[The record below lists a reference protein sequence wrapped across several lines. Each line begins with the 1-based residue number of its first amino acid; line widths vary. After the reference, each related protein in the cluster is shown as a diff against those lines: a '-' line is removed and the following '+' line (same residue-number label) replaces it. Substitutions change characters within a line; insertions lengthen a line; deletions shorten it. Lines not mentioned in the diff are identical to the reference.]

1 LAPSRDIVSGWFES
15 RTERVL
21 CAAVV
26 WLCLVAS
33 SASAEPW
40 YRGRYGKNRIV
51 HLSITAVGGVV
62 YPATGWLQDRLA
74 PTTCKWCSP
83 TDPDASIRATFR
95 WDDRGTAG
103 MLSNVT
109 AYAMSPAVG
118 VGLILLN
125 TPPTWAD
132 VIDNIVPIGE
142 AMVVTEWVTRG
153 VKLAVGRERPYAH
166 YGASESAE
174 DNLSVPSGH
183 TSRAYALATSAGVI
197 AHMRGY
203 SIEPIVWAVGMT
215 LAGTSGYLR
224 IAADSHY
231 LTDVLAGA
239 ALGAAAGLTVPWLM
253 RRDVEVVVTG
263 QGIALA
269 GTW

>member
-1 LAPSRDIVSGWFES
+1 
-15 RTERVL
+15 VL
-21 CAAVV
+21 RAAVV
-26 WLCLVAS
+26 VLCLVTT
-33 SASAEPW
+33 SARAEPW
-40 YRGRYGKNRIV
+40 YRGRHGTNRIV

-62 YPATGWLQDRLA
+62 YPATAWLQDRLA

-83 TDPDASIRATFR
+83 TDADASIRATLR

-103 MLSNVT
+103 TLSDVT
-109 AYAMSPAVG
+109 AFVLSPSVG

-132 VIDNIVPIGE
+132 VIDNLVPIGE
-142 AMVVTEWVTRG
+142 SMVVTEWVTRT
-153 VKLAVGRERPYAH
+153 VKLAVARERPYAH

-174 DNLSVPSGH
+174 DNLSFPSGH
-183 TSRAYALATSAGVI
+183 TSRAFALATSAGLI
-197 AHMRGY
+197 AHVRGY
-203 SIEPIVWAVGMT
+203 SIEPIVWAVGMS
-215 LAGTSGYLR
+215 LAGTSAYLR

-239 ALGAAAGLTVPWLM
+239 ALGTAAGLTVPWLM
-253 RRDVEVVVTG
+253 RRDVEVVATG
-263 QGIALA
+263 HGMALA